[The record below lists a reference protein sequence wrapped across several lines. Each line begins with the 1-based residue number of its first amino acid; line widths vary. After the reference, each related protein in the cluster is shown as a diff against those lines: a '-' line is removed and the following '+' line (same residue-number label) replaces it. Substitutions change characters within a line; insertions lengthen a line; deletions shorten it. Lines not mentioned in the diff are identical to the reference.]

1 MSHQL
6 RNTYPLSIF
15 IHLTRYVPM
24 IENTTIPANME
35 VKQLVNETVIAS
47 RKQLLLTGLY
57 DENAMSPPKAKP
69 KLKNIWV
76 PASNQTTGSV
86 NMYH

>member
-1 MSHQL
+1 
-6 RNTYPLSIF
+6 
-15 IHLTRYVPM
+15 M

-47 RKQLLLTGLY
+47 RKQLLFTGLY
-57 DENAMSPPKAKP
+57 DEKAISPPKAKP
-69 KLKNIWV
+69 RLKNICV

-86 NMYH
+86 NIYH